1 MLGPL
6 AVWSSDGRPVRIPEL
21 KVRALLAELVA
32 GAGRAVPPDR
42 LIDHLWPERLPANPM
57 NALQA
62 KVSQLRR
69 AFDNAEPG
77 SRWMVRALPDGYRLD
92 VHLDAFDAGR
102 FETQL
107 AKAEKLTSPRAR
119 AVLLGDALALWRG
132 PVLADFADEE
142 FVRPVAARLDE
153 LRLTALELRAEARLA
168 LGEHGLLAD
177 ELGDL
182 VARHPLRERLR
193 AAHLRALYRAGRQS
207 EALAGYRDLHE
218 QLDAIGVTPS
228 PELVELHRAILTQD
242 PTLHATAAPPT
253 NLPHPLSGLI
263 GRADAIRDVR
273 ERLAGH
279 RLVTLT
285 GPGGVGKT
293 RLALAT
299 AHELV
304 DDFPEGVWLVELGT
318 LPAGATRETVDEL
331 VAAVL
336 DIRDEQHGRLT
347 EAVRAKRMLLVFDNC
362 EHVVDAVAEL
372 AAELLA
378 AAPDLRVLATGQVP
392 LDLAGEVLWPVPPL
406 PGPSAVELFVA
417 RAAAGVPGFALDEHN
432 AATIAALCGRLDGI
446 PLALELA
453 ATRVRTLGVHEVA
466 ARLDDRF
473 RLLAAGRRGAPERQR
488 TLRAVFDWSW
498 DLLEPAERT
507 LLRRMAV
514 FRDGAPEDAIM
525 IVAEN
530 AATMLSPLVD
540 RSLVTVDPWGPLVP
554 PLGPIQPTIGPRY
567 RLLESVGEYA
577 RERLAEAGELLEA
590 RRAHHTYFA
599 WLAAT
604 ADPHLRGPDQREWLR
619 RLDAETANL
628 HAALDH
634 AVAQGAALPLVN
646 ALAWYW
652 VQRGRLREGHRWFEA
667 ALVTG
672 ADYDD
677 DAVAI
682 ARTWRA
688 GFAARL
694 GLDADPVPPAD
705 TAASAGRARAEWF
718 VSFALVGIGD
728 QEIATA
734 LAERA
739 LATFRAIGD
748 QWGMA
753 AVLST
758 QARYAFL
765 RSDLPALREQ
775 GARSMALFTE
785 VGDQWGRLQATFA
798 LGTHAELVGDYEHAA
813 EVHRDGLR
821 MAEELGLW
829 TEVSDKLS
837 ALGRIAL
844 LTGDHAQADDLHERA
859 RQLAVEQGYPVGEEY
874 AELGLALSERR
885 QGRLD
890 AAEPRLRKW
899 LEWDRRIGSDIAI
912 SLILAELG
920 FLAEQ
925 RGDPAAAAE
934 LHRESLAAAHL
945 AADVRAVALALEG
958 LAGAS
963 TPDRAARL
971 LGRATELRESVGAP
985 LPAGERGDTDRIAAR
1000 ARAALGEERFAEEF
1014 TLGRKESS
1022 RDGDRST

>member
-6 AVWSSDGRPVRIPEL
+6 AVWTSDARPVRIPEL

-32 GAGRAVPPDR
+32 EAGQTVPADR
-42 LIDHLWPERLPANPM
+42 LIDHLWGERLPAKPT

-69 AFDNAEPG
+69 ALDEAAPD
-77 SRWMVRALPDGYRLD
+77 SRQLVESSGLGYCLT
-92 VHLDAFDAGR
+92 VHRDAVDAGR
-102 FETQL
+102 FETLL
-107 AKAEKLTSPRAR
+107 AKAQAATSPRAR
-119 AVLLGDALALWRG
+119 VVLLGDALALWRG

-168 LGEHGLLAD
+168 LGENGLLAD

-207 EALAGYRDLHE
+207 EALDGYRDLHA
-218 QLDAIGVTPS
+218 QLDAVGVEPA

-242 PTLHATAAPPT
+242 PALGATTTPAPT
-253 NLPHPLSGLI
+253 NLPHPLGGLV
-263 GRADAIRDVR
+263 GRADAVRDVLA
-273 ERLAGH
+273 RLATD

-293 RLALAT
+293 RLALA
-299 AHELV
+299 AARELV
-304 DDFPEGVWLVELGT
+304 DEFADGVWLVELGA
-318 LPAGATRETVDEL
+318 LPTGAARGAVDEL

-336 DIRDEQHGRLT
+336 EIRDEQYGRLA
-347 EAVRAKRMLLVFDNC
+347 EAVRAKRLLLVFDNC

-378 AAPDLRVLATGQVP
+378 AAPELRVLATGQVP

-406 PGPSAVELFVA
+406 PEPSAVELFVA
-417 RAAAGVPGFALDEHN
+417 RAAAGVPGFAVDEDN
-432 AATIAALCGRLDGI
+432 AAAIAAICRGLDGI

-473 RLLAAGRRGAPERQR
+473 RLLSAGRRGAPERQR
-488 TLRAVFDWSW
+488 TLRAVLEWSW
-498 DLLEPAERT
+498 ELLEPADQE

-514 FRDGAPEDAIM
+514 FRDGATLS
-525 IVAEN
+525 
-530 AATMLSPLVD
+530 ATYDVCGPFGSVERLVD
-540 RSLVTVDPWGPLVP
+540 RSLVTVDPRDPVDQL
-554 PLGPIQPTIGPRY
+554 LGSADPTGPRY
-567 RLLESVGEYA
+567 RLLESVREYA
-577 RERLAEAGELLEA
+577 VERLEEAGELPRTSRL
-590 RRAHHTYFA
+590 HHAYYA
-599 WLAAT
+599 ELAAT
-604 ADPHLRGPDQREWLR
+604 ADPHLRGPEQRAWLR

-634 AVAQGAALPLVN
+634 AVAHGAALPLVN
-646 ALAWYW
+646 SLAWYW
-652 VQRGRLREGHRWFEA
+652 VLRGRLREGHRWFTA
-667 ALVTG
+667 ALAT
-672 ADYDD
+672 APAD
-677 DAVAI
+677 DADGAGAI
-682 ARTWRA
+682 ARTWQA
-688 GFAARL
+688 GFAVRL
-694 GLDADPVPPAD
+694 GLDADAVPPAD
-705 TAASAGRARAEWF
+705 VAALPGRALAEWF
-718 VSFALVGIGD
+718 MAFARVGIGD
-728 QEIATA
+728 PAATAA

-739 LATFRAIGD
+739 LAVFRAIGD
-748 QWGMA
+748 QWGTA
-753 AVLST
+753 AALGT

-775 GARSMALFTE
+775 GTRSMALFTE
-785 VGDQWGRLQATFA
+785 LGDQWGQLQATFA
-798 LGTHAELVGDYEHAA
+798 LGTYAELVGDYEHAA

-844 LTGDHAQADDLHERA
+844 LTGDHEQADALHERA
-859 RQLAVEQGYPVGEEY
+859 RRLAVEQSYPVGEEY

-890 AAEPRLRKW
+890 SAEARLRKW
-899 LEWDRRIGSDIAI
+899 LEWDRRLGSDIAI

-920 FLAEQ
+920 FIAEH
-925 RGDPAAAAE
+925 RGDPAAATA
-934 LHRESLAAAHL
+934 LHTESLAAAHL
-945 AADVRAVALALEG
+945 SADVRAVALALEG
-958 LAGAS
+958 LAAVAAPARS
-963 TPDRAARL
+963 ARL
-971 LGRATELRESVGAP
+971 LGRAAALRESVGAP
-985 LPAGERGDTDRIAAR
+985 LPAGERGDVDRITAR
-1000 ARAALGEERFAEEF
+1000 AVAALGEDGFAAEF
-1014 TLGRKESS
+1014 TAGRTDPTLEQ
-1022 RDGDRST
+1022 ST